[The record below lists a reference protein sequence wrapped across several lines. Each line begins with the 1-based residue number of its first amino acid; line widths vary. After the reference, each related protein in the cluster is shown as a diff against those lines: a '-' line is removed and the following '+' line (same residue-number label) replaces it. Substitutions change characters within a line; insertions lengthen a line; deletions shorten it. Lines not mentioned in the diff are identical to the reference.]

1 MFASFWIYENYK
13 WPNIAHAYFNLIFS
27 STVYVYLDTIR

>member
-1 MFASFWIYENYK
+1 MFASIWIYENYK

-27 STVYVYLDTIR
+27 TVYVYLDTIR